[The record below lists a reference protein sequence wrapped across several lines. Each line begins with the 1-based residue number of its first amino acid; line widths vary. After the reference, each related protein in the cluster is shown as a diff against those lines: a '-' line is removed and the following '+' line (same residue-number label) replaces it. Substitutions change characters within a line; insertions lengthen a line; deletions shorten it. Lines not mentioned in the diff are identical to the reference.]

1 MFLFTT
7 ADYSEWEIVL
17 IFFKYFLIA
26 GGLYLVYY
34 RFFLNRFIAKKLQ
47 PQIPER
53 KQVLSEIKYSLSTLM
68 IYAIAGAGIW
78 LAKQNG
84 YTLIYNDWKE
94 YGVFYFFASFPLMV
108 FMNDTYFYW
117 VHRFLHLPAIFPVA
131 HKVHHRYKSPSPW
144 AAFAFHP
151 LEAILETLI
160 LPLIVFTIPAHPF
173 IIFLFILHMFVIN
186 ILGHLGF
193 ETYPKWFFKNK
204 ICRWINTTTYHDKH
218 HQVFNANYGLYTT
231 FWDRI
236 MRTLKQ

>member
-1 MFLFTT
+1 MYLFAS

-17 IFFKYFLIA
+17 IFFKYFLVA

-34 RFFLNRFIAKKLQ
+34 RFFLNRFITKKLQ

-68 IYAIAGAGIW
+68 IYAMAGAGIW

-84 YTLIYNDWKE
+84 YTLIYDDWKE
-94 YGVFYFFASFPLMV
+94 YGIFYFVVSFPLMV

-151 LEAILETLI
+151 FEAILETLI
-160 LPLIVFTIPAHPF
+160 LPLIVFTIPAHPL
-173 IIFLFILHMFVIN
+173 IIFFSSSTCLSSIYWVTLDLKPIRN
-186 ILGHLGF
+186 GF
-193 ETYPKWFFKNK
+193 LK
-204 ICRWINTTTYHDKH
+204 IGSPGGSIPLLITISITRSSMQTMDCIQHSGIASCEH
-218 HQVFNANYGLYTT
+218 
-231 FWDRI
+231 
-236 MRTLKQ
+236 